1 MENIPQEIL
10 IEILIRLPVKSLIR
24 FILVSKTWQCL
35 ITSPNFIF
43 THLKKIQNQ
52 PNKKHSLLLCRHY
65 SRNDQTEHYSLH
77 PDNDDFV
84 HKSSK
89 IRFPLKS
96 KVGCYRIVGC
106 CNGLVCLCDDMFGTF
121 RLKPIILWNPS
132 VQKSIELPLPS
143 IQPYW
148 DRSRIF
154 LLGFGCDFQGFDYK
168 VVRIVYDRL
177 YGLSVGVEVYS
188 LSTKSWKVLAHGPQ
202 TCPRYYITG
211 FCLSQVFVNGVMHW
225 LAHRRKGSFGN
236 SIMGFDMKDEIFIE
250 IFLPEA
256 LVDERAANLFLMKH
270 GGCLAVMKYNG
281 YENIYSLWVMKEYRN
296 VESWKRL
303 YNIGLVEGM
312 ENVIGFSNNGH
323 LFVTMFVDE
332 MFVSDPASGVLVS
345 FDLES
350 RKIKDLE
357 IFGKLGSIY
366 VENFVE
372 SLVLLE
378 G

>member
-1 MENIPQEIL
+1 MGWFVCVMI
-10 IEILIRLPVKSLIR
+10 
-24 FILVSKTWQCL
+24 CL
-35 ITSPNFIF
+35 
-43 THLKKIQNQ
+43 
-52 PNKKHSLLLCRHY
+52 
-65 SRNDQTEHYSLH
+65 
-77 PDNDDFV
+77 
-84 HKSSK
+84 
-89 IRFPLKS
+89 
-96 KVGCYRIVGC
+96 
-106 CNGLVCLCDDMFGTF
+106 
-121 RLKPIILWNPS
+121 
-132 VQKSIELPLPS
+132 
-143 IQPYW
+143 
-148 DRSRIF
+148 
-154 LLGFGCDFQGFDYK
+154 GFDYK

-177 YGLSVGVEVYS
+177 YGLSVGVE
-188 LSTKSWKVLAHGPQ
+188 
-202 TCPRYYITG
+202 
-211 FCLSQVFVNGVMHW
+211 VFVNGVMHW

-256 LVDERAANLFLMKH
+256 LVDERAANLCLMKH

-281 YENIYSLWVMKEYRN
+281 YENNYSLWVMKEYRN